1 MQKRLAESRRSEIH
15 TNSWLPQVLVPDI
28 WLKDVGRGGRGT
40 TMSNRGRRQHL
51 SQGKP
56 QGYAAVIRIHVGV
69 IERVI
74 EVVKDG
80 QELSRRRARVRILNI
95 LNELQRRSGCMP
107 QKALIVEESRNAPC
121 VRS

>member
-1 MQKRLAESRRSEIH
+1 
-15 TNSWLPQVLVPDI
+15 
-28 WLKDVGRGGRGT
+28 
-40 TMSNRGRRQHL
+40 MSNRGRRQHL